1 MYKENRTSITMTKS
15 DLERIR
21 QAKLLYMTHNG
32 FTQMSDL
39 AFVLAMARSIK
50 HAIKLN
56 EAKP

>member
-1 MYKENRTSITMTKS
+1 MIEDSRTSITMMKS

-21 QAKLLYMTHNG
+21 QSKLLYMQHNG
-32 FTQMSDL
+32 LTQMSDL

-56 EAKP
+56 EAKQ